1 MARRAAT
8 RADERHAAA
17 QLIECARCGATAD
30 VVKFSPQHTSVQWTA
45 AAVGRCAEF
54 RARAAEGTR
63 SALVEG
69 CAALRD
75 SIDTAVASGRLAVSP
90 PQYEQALYEQVDD
103 GARLLP
109 GNRGGGDPRDWRR
122 VLVRA

>member
-1 MARRAAT
+1 MAV
-8 RADERHAAA
+8 RADERRADP
-17 QLIECARCGATAD
+17 QPVECGRCGALAD

-45 AAVGRCAEF
+45 AAAACCAEF

-90 PQYEQALYEQVDD
+90 PRYEQ
-103 GARLLP
+103 P
-109 GNRGGGDPRDWRR
+109 PS
-122 VLVRA
+122 